1 VEHSYGAYYDLSTW
15 EQDPANVEHIW
26 LYDLHIKPTVNSNVV
41 SPLPL
46 KLLTVHHVTLPV
58 CFKQKFT
65 LPGRRKRE
73 APAT

>member
-41 SPLPL
+41 SP
-46 KLLTVHHVTLPV
+46 V
-58 CFKQKFT
+58 
-65 LPGRRKRE
+65 
-73 APAT
+73 APEVVDRPSRDVACLF